1 MFFLLR
7 RWSLSPPACGYAEA
21 PWERYTT
28 DSMGVFGSAL
38 QKEKAFCIGTTWG
51 NDQHMFDTMTEPTP
65 IESNMS
71 SFYGK
76 NKNNTVISFSIWH
89 FLDLPCRV
97 NSYCLC
103 PWCPCKVNARVSLN
117 LKCKKLQVESC
128 LKSKLNPT
136 HLEVV
141 DTSGGCGASFVVE
154 IVSKEFE
161 GKRLLER
168 HQMVNAA
175 LEEKMKEIHALSV
188 KKAVTPEQ
196 WKQLQQDSN
205 QANPAA

>member
-1 MFFLLR
+1 MGHFEDYLHFAALKIQKRYRGWKEGKDFLRICNRIVKVQVLVHHR
-7 RWSLSPPACGYAEA
+7 MYF
-21 PWERYTT
+21 T
-28 DSMGVFGSAL
+28 
-38 QKEKAFCIGTTWG
+38 
-51 NDQHMFDTMTEPTP
+51 
-65 IESNMS
+65 S
-71 SFYGK
+71 SK
-76 NKNNTVISFSIWH
+76 VM
-89 FLDLPCRV
+89 LVLV

-103 PWCPCKVNARVSLN
+103 PWCPCRVNARVSLN

-128 LKSKLNPT
+128 LKSNLNLT

-141 DTSGGCGASFVVE
+141 DTSGGCGASFVVK
-154 IVSKEFE
+154 IVSEEFE

-168 HQMVNAA
+168 HRMVNAA
-175 LEEKMKEIHALSV
+175 LEEETKEIHALSV

>member
-1 MFFLLR
+1 
-7 RWSLSPPACGYAEA
+7 
-21 PWERYTT
+21 
-28 DSMGVFGSAL
+28 
-38 QKEKAFCIGTTWG
+38 
-51 NDQHMFDTMTEPTP
+51 MFDTMTEPAP

-76 NKNNTVISFSIWH
+76 NKNTNPF
-89 FLDLPCRV
+89 FE
-97 NSYCLC
+97 
-103 PWCPCKVNARVSLN
+103 VNARVSLN

-141 DTSGGCGASFVVE
+141 DTSGGCGASFVVD
-154 IVSKEFE
+154 IVSEEFE
-161 GKRLLER
+161 GKRILER
-168 HQMVNAA
+168 HRMVNAA
-175 LEEKMKEIHALSV
+175 LEEEMKEIHTLSV

-196 WKQLQQDSN
+196 WKQLQQDCN

>member
-51 NDQHMFDTMTEPTP
+51 NDQH
-65 IESNMS
+65 I
-71 SFYGK
+71 
-76 NKNNTVISFSIWH
+76 
-89 FLDLPCRV
+89 V

>member
-1 MFFLLR
+1 M
-7 RWSLSPPACGYAEA
+7 S
-21 PWERYTT
+21 
-28 DSMGVFGSAL
+28 
-38 QKEKAFCIGTTWG
+38 
-51 NDQHMFDTMTEPTP
+51 FDTLNALGYDYTYLVDVIGYLAE
-65 IESNMS
+65 IESKKTLEKDSKFTKYN
-71 SFYGK
+71 
-76 NKNNTVISFSIWH
+76 VIELEI
-89 FLDLPCRV
+89 DDGV

-103 PWCPCKVNARVSLN
+103 PWCHCRVNARVSLN

-154 IVSKEFE
+154 IVSEEFE

-168 HQMVNAA
+168 HRMVNAA
-175 LEEKMKEIHALSV
+175 LEEEMKEIHALSV

-196 WKQLQQDSN
+196 WK
-205 QANPAA
+205 

>member
-1 MFFLLR
+1 MGHFEDYLHSATLKIQKRYRGWKGRKDFSRVCNRIVKVSVLVHTECILL
-7 RWSLSPPACGYAEA
+7 E
-21 PWERYTT
+21 
-28 DSMGVFGSAL
+28 V
-38 QKEKAFCIGTTWG
+38 
-51 NDQHMFDTMTEPTP
+51 
-65 IESNMS
+65 
-71 SFYGK
+71 
-76 NKNNTVISFSIWH
+76 
-89 FLDLPCRV
+89 RV

-103 PWCPCKVNARVSLN
+103 PWCHCRVNARVSLN

-154 IVSKEFE
+154 IVSEEFE

-168 HQMVNAA
+168 HRMVNAA
-175 LEEKMKEIHALSV
+175 LEEEMKEIHALSV

-196 WKQLQQDSN
+196 WK
-205 QANPAA
+205 